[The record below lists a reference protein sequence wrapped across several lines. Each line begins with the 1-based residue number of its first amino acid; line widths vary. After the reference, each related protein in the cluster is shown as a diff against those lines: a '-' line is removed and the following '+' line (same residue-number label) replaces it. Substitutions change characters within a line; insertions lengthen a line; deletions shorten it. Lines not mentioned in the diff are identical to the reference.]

1 MSDLCKRGHEPA
13 GGAVTSLLTCTIPG
27 TPQQQGSKTR
37 TPQGSTREANR
48 NLAPWRA
55 DAIACLRRAA
65 LDQWGHAGKSPI
77 TDPVRVGVWFVYG
90 RPKSHYGTGRNV
102 GVVKASAPYY
112 KASAPD
118 LDKLQRALGDALT
131 QAGILRD
138 DALIVEWGSAKVYG
152 AVPEVR
158 LTVRTLEGES

>member
-1 MSDLCKRGHEPA
+1 M
-13 GGAVTSLLTCTIPG
+13 
-27 TPQQQGSKTR
+27 
-37 TPQGSTREANR
+37 
-48 NLAPWRA
+48 
-55 DAIACLRRAA
+55 
-65 LDQWGHAGKSPI
+65 
-77 TDPVRVGVWFVYG
+77 RVGVWFIYG

-138 DALIVEWGSAKVYG
+138 DALIVVWDAAKVYG